1 MRSRLLVLLA
11 GVAMLIGRPAAAQNN
26 RFVLVVN
33 AGNPTASLPTKDV
46 SRIFRKDVTRWPDGS
61 AIQPVELPAE
71 APARA
76 EFTQRVHGKPVQ
88 AMVAFWQQQI
98 FSGRAVPPLERKSD
112 ADVVEYVRSHPG
124 AIGYVTAGTTLP
136 SEVKAIAVQ

>member
-11 GVAMLIGRPAAAQNN
+11 AAAVSLGRPAAAQSS
-26 RFVLVVN
+26 RFVVVVN
-33 AGNPTASLPTKDV
+33 AANPTQTLPTKEV
-46 SRIFRKDVTRWPDGS
+46 SRIFRKDVTRWSDGS
-61 AIQPVELPAE
+61 AIQPVELPSD

-98 FSGRAVPPLERKSD
+98 FSGRAVPPLERKND
-112 ADVVEYVRSHPG
+112 AEVVEYVRSHPG
-124 AIGYVTAGTTLP
+124 AIGYVTAGTSLP
-136 SEVKAIAVQ
+136 ADVKTVAVQ